1 MASDK
6 IIAVL
11 QAALDAFNR
20 NDLEALKNYVDKN
33 ITYII
38 RGRGK
43 VSGTYR
49 GQEAV
54 ARALKKVKELTGGT
68 MFALPEV
75 VLMGED
81 AVMAYMRVSGT
92 RPDGRTY
99 DQYQAYLYR
108 FDQGKLVEGQTI
120 PVDQMAFEQF
130 FND

>member
-1 MASDK
+1 MTSEK
-6 IIAVL
+6 ILAIL
-11 QAALDAFNR
+11 QSALDAFNR
-20 NDLEALKNYVDKN
+20 NDLEALKEVVDKN

-38 RGRGK
+38 RGRGD

-68 MFALPEV
+68 LFALPEV
-75 VLMGED
+75 VLMGD
-81 AVMAYMRVSGT
+81 NAVMAYMRVSGQ
-92 RPDGRTY
+92 RPDGRKY

-108 FDQGKLVEGQTI
+108 FNQGKLIEGQTI

-130 FND
+130 FKD